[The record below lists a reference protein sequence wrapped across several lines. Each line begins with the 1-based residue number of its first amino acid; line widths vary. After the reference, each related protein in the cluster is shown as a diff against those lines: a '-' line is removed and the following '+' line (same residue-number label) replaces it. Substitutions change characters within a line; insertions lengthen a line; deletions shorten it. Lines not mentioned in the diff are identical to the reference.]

1 MRHKMAFQ
9 DLYCRFLYLFRPLI
23 VIGTCFAFMTV
34 ADIIGILL
42 LFRVQSAE
50 AHDVILAIITGITAS
65 VIVAIIIEMANNYQR
80 NNKRRLLLSRLF
92 STLLHY
98 SSNLAIAT
106 GHFDSNRSHIDFT
119 TKIHKNFVAQ
129 GKETEEEAQA
139 AIERAATTFKDDDE
153 RDEDWK
159 RDHDRVRRVSDC
171 LPEIIP
177 EIDKAYHSF
186 DGVFKMKELTSMGAI
201 LWKYEQIKLS
211 VQDEVMDRSTILY
224 GVDPQDP
231 GELVTWL
238 PERVKC
244 DLPDMSLL
252 MLAQAEM
259 KEELKKIAE
268 AIVSAGASGLSSL
281 GIEIGEDLIEDES
294 DDEYFE
300 NTKDVSLGSIL
311 STMISDIDHELIN
324 LQDIIKSE
332 PGFGSFYSFMTQR
345 EEKYMR

>member
-9 DLYCRFLYLFRPLI
+9 DIYYRFLYLFRPLI
-23 VIGTCFAFMTV
+23 VIGTCFTFMTV
-34 ADIIGILL
+34 AVIISVLL

-106 GHFDSNRSHIDFT
+106 GHFDSNRSHFDFT
-119 TKIHKNFVAQ
+119 TKIHRNLVAQ

-139 AIERAATTFKDDDE
+139 AIEKAAASFKDDDE

-159 RDHDRVRRVSDC
+159 RGHDRVRRVFDC

-177 EIDKAYHSF
+177 EIDKAYHNF
-186 DGVFKMKELTSMGAI
+186 DGVFKMRELTSMETI

-244 DLPDMSLL
+244 DLDDMTLL
-252 MLAQAEM
+252 MLAQAER
-259 KEELKKIAE
+259 KEERKKIAE
-268 AIVSAGASGLSSL
+268 AIVSVGASGLSSL
-281 GIEIGEDLIEDES
+281 GIEISEDLVEDES

-300 NTKDVSLGSIL
+300 NAKDVSLGSIL
-311 STMISDIDHELIN
+311 STMVSDIDRELIN

-332 PGFGSFYSFMTQR
+332 PGFGSFYSFITKS

>member
-1 MRHKMAFQ
+1 MRYKMAFQ
-9 DLYCRFLYLFRPLI
+9 DLYYRFLYLFRPFI
-23 VIGTCFAFMTV
+23 VIGTCLVFITI
-34 ADIIGILL
+34 ADIIGYLL
-42 LFRVQSAE
+42 LLCAQSTE
-50 AHDVILAIITGITAS
+50 SHDVILAIITGITAS

-98 SSNLAIAT
+98 SSGLAIST

-119 TKIHKNFVAQ
+119 TKIHKKMVAQ
-129 GKETEEEAQA
+129 GKETEEEAQT
-139 AIERAATTFKDDDE
+139 AIKRATTVFKDDDE
-153 RDEDWK
+153 KDEAWK
-159 RDHDRVRRVSDC
+159 QAHDRVRCVFNR
-171 LPEIIP
+171 LPDIIP
-177 EIDKAYHSF
+177 QIEEAYRNF
-186 DGVFKMKELTSMGAI
+186 DDVFKMKELKSMETI
-201 LWKYEQIKLS
+201 LWKYEQVKLS
-211 VQDEVMDRSTILY
+211 IQDEVMDRSTILY

-244 DLPDMSLL
+244 DLDDMTLL
-252 MLAQAEM
+252 MLAQAER
-259 KEELKKIAE
+259 EEERKKIAE
-268 AIVSAGASGLSSL
+268 AIVSVGASGLSSL
-281 GIEIGEDLIEDES
+281 GIGISEDLIEDES

-300 NTKDVSLGSIL
+300 NAKDVSLGNIL

-332 PGFGSFYSFMTQR
+332 PWFGSFYSFMTKR